1 MSRSPKYSAVRA
13 GEERQLR
20 LERERRDR
28 EQRRRREEAARA
40 KASLASARAAAH
52 HHLNEAAARYRTGPM
67 VPVVEHVRADIDSAD
82 TPAAISEA
90 VRRFEEISGTP
101 RHLAQNAVQR
111 RAAAVLVQ
119 EVDARLTGLVND
131 ATEAD
136 VMLQELTLAGE
147 ALQLIRAEFSADRP
161 AVALELAIQLAA
173 RLHDIERE
181 LDSAIERISA
191 RREMLGSIAE
201 ALPSLG
207 FAVELDSLRER
218 ADGSIGIRARR
229 RTGEA
234 LAVVVEDAKRDEY
247 RVNYL
252 RGTATAVL
260 DRDSCVSFA
269 SLAENLNDSVRG
281 NGFDTSPVT
290 WEGDDGV
297 RPPAFGTHRS
307 GRSRQQDSYRS
318 EES

>member
-13 GEERQLR
+13 GEERQQR
-20 LERERRDR
+20 LERERHDR
-28 EQRRRREEAARA
+28 EQRRRREQDARA

-52 HHLNEAAARYRTGPM
+52 HHLNEAARYQSGPM

-82 TPAAISEA
+82 SPAVISRAI
-90 VRRFEEISGTP
+90 RRFEEISGTP
-101 RHLAQNAVQR
+101 RHLAENAEHR

-119 EVDARLTGLVND
+119 EVDARLTGLMND

-191 RREMLGSIAE
+191 RREMLGSIVE

-218 ADGSIGIRARR
+218 SDGSIGIQARR

-252 RGTATAVL
+252 RGTKTAVL

-290 WEGDDGV
+290 WEGDDGT
-297 RPPAFGTHRS
+297 RPPAFGAHRS